1 MSTTKEHT
9 LRYTYYDREDEMPA
23 QELELVKKALA
34 AREKAY
40 AQYSGFMVGAAVLLE
55 NGIILTGNNQENAA
69 YPSGLCAE
77 RVAVYHAGAEYPD
90 VKMLKIAVCG
100 GKKGSSSAVPVAPCG
115 ACRAGDTGILPET
128 GKSDRNNICRHYA
141 CPGGKSIG
149 YRRSSPVL
157 FRKGFSI
164 NSTFSTLR
172 ELNTGH
178 TRSFTG

>member
-115 ACRAGDTGILPET
+115 ACRQVMAEVIRRYGRDFDVLMIGEEETVVIKASSLLPFSFE
-128 GKSDRNNICRHYA
+128 Y
-141 CPGGKSIG
+141 IG
-149 YRRSSPVL
+149 
-157 FRKGFSI
+157 
-164 NSTFSTLR
+164 
-172 ELNTGH
+172 
-178 TRSFTG
+178 

>member
-115 ACRAGDTGILPET
+115 ACRQAILEYSQKRGSPIEIIFAGTTPAPAVKASDIEDLLPFCF
-128 GKSDRNNICRHYA
+128 GKDF
-141 CPGGKSIG
+141 
-149 YRRSSPVL
+149 L
-157 FRKGFSI
+157 
-164 NSTFSTLR
+164 
-172 ELNTGH
+172 
-178 TRSFTG
+178 

>member
-69 YPSGLCAE
+69 SPSGLCAE

-115 ACRAGDTGILPET
+115 ACRQVMAEVIRRYGRDFDVLMIGEDETVVIKASSLLPFSFE
-128 GKSDRNNICRHYA
+128 Y
-141 CPGGKSIG
+141 IG
-149 YRRSSPVL
+149 
-157 FRKGFSI
+157 
-164 NSTFSTLR
+164 
-172 ELNTGH
+172 
-178 TRSFTG
+178 